1 MFKRRNLPLDALT
14 PRRQAVVK
22 PRLHKFPP
30 LRKRWVQNGPPRE
43 EEGTRALDPAEYQQQ
58 KKEGFQDGMNQGFAL
73 GMAEGKEEG
82 YQEGVRLGFD
92 EGMRK
97 GLAEGK
103 QQARQQFMEAAAP
116 FERIAT
122 EVQHYLERYEQRR
135 REELLQLVEKVTR
148 QVIRCELA
156 LQPTQLLALVE
167 EALTSLPQQPEQ
179 VRVLLNAQEFQR
191 ISEAEPEKTREWGL
205 AADATLEPG
214 ECRVVTDTTEIDVG
228 CQHRLD
234 QCVDVLKENLLSDV
248 THEQP

>member
-30 LRKRWVQNGPPRE
+30 LRKRWMQSAPMPE
-43 EEGTRALDPAEYQQQ
+43 EEGARAIDPAEYQQQ
-58 KKEGFQDGMNQGFAL
+58 MKEGFQDGMNQGFAQ
-73 GMAEGKEEG
+73 GMTEGKEEG

-97 GLAEGK
+97 GLVEGK

-116 FERIAT
+116 LDRIST
-122 EVQHYLERYEQRR
+122 DLQHYLENYERRR

-156 LQPTQLLALVE
+156 LHPTQLLALVE
-167 EALTSLPQQPEQ
+167 EALTSLPQPPEQ
-179 VRVLLNAQEFQR
+179 IRVLLNTEEFQR
-191 ISEAEPEKTREWGL
+191 ISEAEPEKAREWGL
-205 AADATLEPG
+205 SADASLEPG
-214 ECRVVTDTTEIDVG
+214 ECRVVTDTTEMDVG

-234 QCVDVLKENLLSDV
+234 QCVDVLKENLLSD
-248 THEQP
+248 TAHEQP